1 MGSKSKNIRP
11 ARLHRTWNSAS
22 MQQKA
27 VLHSSVDWQNL
38 EQFLSKQRP
47 LKHFFIYFLFFI
59 LWQKTFPFTMS
70 WLALDILTLH
80 LKCSYVEVMQW
91 QQRMFYQNRIRS
103 NDNKKEYHVGV
114 MLMSPTALNAIFRS
128 VMQKLRQTNLPSGT
142 KIEILTL
149 LELV

>member
-1 MGSKSKNIRP
+1 
-11 ARLHRTWNSAS
+11 
-22 MQQKA
+22 
-27 VLHSSVDWQNL
+27 
-38 EQFLSKQRP
+38 
-47 LKHFFIYFLFFI
+47 
-59 LWQKTFPFTMS
+59 
-70 WLALDILTLH
+70 
-80 LKCSYVEVMQW
+80 MQW